1 MAIHRTSAN
10 VVPVM
15 LNPVTKLSK
24 VAKFGSGSSKSAS
37 TSSPAGQDATS
48 PQPADTPRTADQV
61 HAAFHYARSALSSMA
76 MGSTNMTQSSPEVQS
91 GVQQGS
97 SYAQV
102 EQQAGQTL
110 DITA

>member
-1 MAIHRTSAN
+1 MSMAIHRTSAN
-10 VVPVM
+10 VVPAM

-24 VAKFGSGSSKSAS
+24 VAKFGSGSSKSGATQVPAQAS
-37 TSSPAGQDATS
+37 RS
-48 PQPADTPRTADQV
+48 QPADTSNTPEHV

-76 MGSTNMTQSSPEVQS
+76 ISSTSMTQSSPEVQS